1 MRPALDAAP
10 SGYRHIRLKYGPYS
24 ASRLIVARCP
34 ARFHSKYILR
44 DTIVSDTLASARG
57 SAIHEVLQRISEAH
71 ASRTPIGGSQV
82 NRWVEEAVGK
92 FPASYEQ
99 IKLIKDAASAYV
111 GNPSPYLNE
120 TTVCEN
126 TLAVQLFEEESF
138 MDNVTPSF
146 AYVKLPITDG
156 VNPWGREL
164 GSGIYF
170 TAKLDQ
176 LSVDQSLR
184 IVTVVDHKSTPS
196 ANQNSDHVFQMGTY
210 AWIAALHYPGYHV
223 RTVIHYAHPRLNFF
237 APPVYWGD
245 DDLDDVEEELRMR
258 IHAIESF
265 REYPAL
271 PGSHCDYCHM
281 VQLCPENRKIQEQNA
296 RGEIN
301 LNIHGMEDR
310 VRLARQLRVTG
321 VLYDQINRRLK
332 EDIENNCPDSGVAL
346 EGLWYG
352 FKPGDEKVDWVATD
366 RKIRE
371 ESRRN
376 ASDPDHGQSLDT
388 ILARHG
394 VDPNAFKEWRG
405 EKLKALFK
413 LSKPELIEELKQY
426 LVKDRDT
433 RFGSHKI

>member
-1 MRPALDAAP
+1 MTPALASAP
-10 SGYRHIRLKYGPYS
+10 QGYKHIQLKYGPYS

-44 DTIVSDTLASARG
+44 DTVVSDTLASARG
-57 SAIHEVLQRISEAH
+57 SAIHEVLQKISEAH
-71 ASRTPIGGSQV
+71 VRKETLAGAQV
-82 NRWVEEAVGK
+82 NHWVEEAVGK
-92 FPASYEQ
+92 YPASYEQ

-120 TTVCEN
+120 TTTCEE

-138 MDNVTPSF
+138 VDEVTPNF
-146 AYVKLPITDG
+146 AYV
-156 VNPWGREL
+156 RAAA
-164 GSGIYF
+164 GSWEQMTQGIFF

-176 LSVDQSLR
+176 LSLDRETR
-184 IVTVVDHKSTPS
+184 IATVLDHKSTPS
-196 ANQNSDHVFQMGTY
+196 ASKNSDHVFQMGCY
-210 AWIAALHYPGYHV
+210 AWIVKLLYPEFHV
-223 RTVIHYAHPRLNFF
+223 RTVIHYAHPRLNFY
-237 APPVYWGD
+237 APPDYWSD
-245 DDLDDVEEELRMR
+245 DELADVEEEIRMR
-258 IHAIESF
+258 AQSIESF

-271 PGSHCDYCHM
+271 PGGHCDYCHM
-281 VQLCPENRKIQEQNA
+281 VQNCPESRKVQEQNS

-301 LNIHGMEDR
+301 LNINSMEDR
-310 VRLARQLRVTG
+310 IRLARQLRVTG
-321 VLYDQINRRLK
+321 VLYDQLNKKLK

-371 ESRRN
+371 ESFRPGLHEVQN
-376 ASDPDHGQSLDT
+376 LDA
-388 ILARHG
+388 ILKKYG
-394 VDPNAFKEWRG
+394 VDPDAFKEWRG

-413 LSKPELIEELKQY
+413 LNKPELIEELRGF

-433 RFGSHKI
+433 RFGGHKI

>member
-10 SGYRHIRLKYGPYS
+10 SGHKHIKLKYGPYS

-44 DTIVSDTLASARG
+44 DTIVADTLASARG

-71 ASRTPIGGSQV
+71 ASRTAIAGTQV

-120 TTVCEN
+120 TTRCEK
-126 TLAVQLFEEESF
+126 TLAVSLYEEETFVEDS
-138 MDNVTPSF
+138 VPSF
-146 AYVKLPITDG
+146 AYVKIPVTEGI
-156 VNPWGREL
+156 NPWGREL

-176 LSVDQSLR
+176 VSFDRDNR
-184 IVTVVDHKSTPS
+184 IVTILDHKSTPS
-196 ANQNSDHVFQMGTY
+196 ANQNSDHVFQMGCY
-210 AWIAALHYPGYHV
+210 AFLAALHSPGYHV

-245 DDLDDVEEELRMR
+245 EDLAEVEEEIRMR

-271 PGSHCDYCHM
+271 PGGHCDYCHM

-301 LNIHGMEDR
+301 LSINSMDDR
-310 VRLARQLRVTG
+310 IRLAKQLRVTG
-321 VLYDQINRRLK
+321 VLYDQINRKLK

-352 FKPGDEKVDWVATD
+352 FKPGEEKVDWVATD

-371 ESRRN
+371 SAPE
-376 ASDPDHGQSLDT
+376 GLGE
-388 ILARHG
+388 LLKKHG
-394 VDPNAFKEWRG
+394 VEPDTFKEWKG
-405 EKLKALFK
+405 DKLKALFK
-413 LSKPELIEELKQY
+413 LNKPELIEELREH

-433 RFGSHKI
+433 RFGAHKI